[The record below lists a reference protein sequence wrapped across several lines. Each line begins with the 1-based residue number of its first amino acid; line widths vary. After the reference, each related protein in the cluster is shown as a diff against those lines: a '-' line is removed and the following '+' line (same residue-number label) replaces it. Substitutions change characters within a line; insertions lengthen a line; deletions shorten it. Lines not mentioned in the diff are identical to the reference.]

1 MRRVVRSTGY
11 LSLLPVSGGLFV
23 AGINL
28 TENLAYVLG
37 HPSQS
42 LRKMTLPNLP
52 YLSTW
57 VREQCP
63 GPGAQCTN
71 IIAGDFI
78 GADTFVGD
86 VIRLNEKL
94 LRCSRV
100 PFAAHVECGR
110 EEWVWGGVPASP

>member
-1 MRRVVRSTGY
+1 M
-11 LSLLPVSGGLFV
+11 

-37 HPSQS
+37 HPTES
-42 LRKMTLPNLP
+42 LRKMTLPSLP
-52 YLSTW
+52 CLRTW

-78 GADTFVGD
+78 GVDAFVGD
-86 VIRLNEKL
+86 VVRLNEKL
-94 LRCSRV
+94 LRC
-100 PFAAHVECGR
+100 
-110 EEWVWGGVPASP
+110 